1 MSACPFAEG
10 VPHASCMESAVESV
24 SEEELCTAFSSKE
37 RPMVNSLSDPARVVG
52 VVPCFCMHK
61 SPDQASQLGGDSW
74 RDVVRAGGME
84 GGSIGGNECIG
95 DLSECGDTIG
105 DGIQAGEAGHAGTLP
120 CGDTKGHRPPHGGH
134 AGMEGGDNGGNDLHN
149 ETSELAA
156 VGVGIAGAS
165 QGGASEDSKESVG
178 RVGVGGRGLL
188 SACAASQ
195 ASVIGKTSRGAS
207 RGALL
212 ACWPS
217 AGSFH
222 KCCSAELE
230 VVGNL

>member
-1 MSACPFAEG
+1 
-10 VPHASCMESAVESV
+10 
-24 SEEELCTAFSSKE
+24 
-37 RPMVNSLSDPARVVG
+37 MVNSLSDPARVVG

-120 CGDTKGHRPPHGGH
+120 CGDTKGHSPPHGGQ
-134 AGMEGGDNGGNDLHN
+134 AGMDGGDNGGNDLHN

-165 QGGASEDSKESVG
+165 QSGAAVGVEIAGASQGGASENSKERVG

-212 ACWPS
+212 ACQLQPS